1 MKHTFYIALTL
12 LIFTSCTKEVEIDI
26 PGYAEELVIDGVIET
41 NAPPFVMISKTK
53 DIYAPTDIDAFL
65 NGFVSGATVTV
76 SDGTNTV
83 VLDEWCSDNLP
94 PGAGPIAAQMF
105 GISESELANYHICA
119 YLTLDPSMSGQVG
132 KTYQLTVE
140 LDGNTYQAS
149 TAIVQP
155 TYFDSVWW
163 KPEPSTPNHGF
174 SWVYLTDPPT
184 KGDAYK
190 WEVKRINIGMD
201 GEPIDQNFK
210 VPFSPVFNDQF
221 FNGLA
226 FEFAYENPFAFE
238 TETPEEYL
246 GAIIGD
252 LNSRRGQV
260 SGTETRGPSTVIN
273 SMVPLANMFRY
284 VNNLRSMSQGR
295 AVFTMQFDHYEEVP
309 KAVSEEIISKLA

>member
-1 MKHTFYIALTL
+1 M
-12 LIFTSCTKEVEIDI
+12 
-26 PGYAEELVIDGVIET
+26 
-41 NAPPFVMISKTK
+41 
-53 DIYAPTDIDAFL
+53 
-65 NGFVSGATVTV
+65 TV

-105 GISESELANYHICA
+105 GISESDLANYHICA
-119 YLTLDPSMSGQVG
+119 YLTLDPSMFGQLG
-132 KTYQLTVE
+132 KTYQLSVE

-246 GAIIGD
+246 GLYPLGD
-252 LNSRRGQV
+252 
-260 SGTETRGPSTVIN
+260 TVVIK
-273 SMVPLANMFRY
+273 F
-284 VNNLRSMSQGR
+284 
-295 AVFTMQFDHYEEVP
+295 
-309 KAVSEEIISKLA
+309 SKLDAQVYEYLEKKYLQIQTAGNPFSTPTNIPNNISGGALGVWAGFSPSYDTLICQP

>member
-155 TYFDSVWW
+155 IYFDSVWW

-246 GAIIGD
+246 GLYPLGD
-252 LNSRRGQV
+252 TVVIKFSKMDARVYEYLEKKYLQIQTAGNPFSTPTNIPNNI
-260 SGTETRGPSTVIN
+260 SGGALGVWAGFSPSYDTLICQ
-273 SMVPLANMFRY
+273 P
-284 VNNLRSMSQGR
+284 
-295 AVFTMQFDHYEEVP
+295 
-309 KAVSEEIISKLA
+309 

>member
-246 GAIIGD
+246 GLYPLGD
-252 LNSRRGQV
+252 
-260 SGTETRGPSTVIN
+260 TVVIK
-273 SMVPLANMFRY
+273 F
-284 VNNLRSMSQGR
+284 
-295 AVFTMQFDHYEEVP
+295 
-309 KAVSEEIISKLA
+309 SKLDAQVYEYLEKKYLQIQTAGNPFSTPTNIPNNISGGALGVWAGFSPSYDTLICQP

>member
-12 LIFTSCTKEVEIDI
+12 LIFSSCTKEVEIDI

-132 KTYQLTVE
+132 KTYLLTVE
-140 LDGNTYQAS
+140 LDGNTYEAS

-246 GAIIGD
+246 GLYPLGD
-252 LNSRRGQV
+252 TVVIKFSKMDAQV
-260 SGTETRGPSTVIN
+260 YEYLEKKYLQIQTAGNPFSTPTNIPNNISGGALGVWAGFSPSYDTLICQ
-273 SMVPLANMFRY
+273 P
-284 VNNLRSMSQGR
+284 
-295 AVFTMQFDHYEEVP
+295 
-309 KAVSEEIISKLA
+309 

>member
-1 MKHTFYIALTL
+1 M

-174 SWVYLTDPPT
+174 SWVYLTDPPI

-246 GAIIGD
+246 GLYPLGD
-252 LNSRRGQV
+252 TVVIKFSKMDAQV
-260 SGTETRGPSTVIN
+260 YEYLEKKYLQIQTAGNPFSTPTNIPNNISGGALGVWAGFSPSYDTLICQ
-273 SMVPLANMFRY
+273 P
-284 VNNLRSMSQGR
+284 
-295 AVFTMQFDHYEEVP
+295 
-309 KAVSEEIISKLA
+309 

>member
-76 SDGTNTV
+76 SDGANTV

-246 GAIIGD
+246 GLYPLGD
-252 LNSRRGQV
+252 TVVIKFSKMDAQV
-260 SGTETRGPSTVIN
+260 YEYLEKKYLQIQTAGNPFSTPTNIPNNISGGALGVWAGFSPSYDTLICQ
-273 SMVPLANMFRY
+273 P
-284 VNNLRSMSQGR
+284 
-295 AVFTMQFDHYEEVP
+295 
-309 KAVSEEIISKLA
+309 

>member
-246 GAIIGD
+246 GLYPLGD
-252 LNSRRGQV
+252 TVVIKFSKIDAQV
-260 SGTETRGPSTVIN
+260 YEYLEKKYLQIQTAGNPFSTPTNIPNNISGGALGVWAGFSPSYDTLICQ
-273 SMVPLANMFRY
+273 P
-284 VNNLRSMSQGR
+284 
-295 AVFTMQFDHYEEVP
+295 
-309 KAVSEEIISKLA
+309 

>member
-1 MKHTFYIALTL
+1 MKHTFYITLTL

-132 KTYQLTVE
+132 KTYQ
-140 LDGNTYQAS
+140 
-149 TAIVQP
+149 
-155 TYFDSVWW
+155 
-163 KPEPSTPNHGF
+163 
-174 SWVYLTDPPT
+174 
-184 KGDAYK
+184 
-190 WEVKRINIGMD
+190 
-201 GEPIDQNFK
+201 
-210 VPFSPVFNDQF
+210 
-221 FNGLA
+221 
-226 FEFAYENPFAFE
+226 
-238 TETPEEYL
+238 
-246 GAIIGD
+246 
-252 LNSRRGQV
+252 
-260 SGTETRGPSTVIN
+260 
-273 SMVPLANMFRY
+273 
-284 VNNLRSMSQGR
+284 
-295 AVFTMQFDHYEEVP
+295 
-309 KAVSEEIISKLA
+309 

>member
-1 MKHTFYIALTL
+1 M

-132 KTYQLTVE
+132 KTYKLTVE

-246 GAIIGD
+246 GLYPLGD
-252 LNSRRGQV
+252 TVVIKFSKMDAQV
-260 SGTETRGPSTVIN
+260 YEYLEKKYLQIQTAGNPFSTPTNIPNNISGGALGVWAGFSPSYDTLICQ
-273 SMVPLANMFRY
+273 P
-284 VNNLRSMSQGR
+284 
-295 AVFTMQFDHYEEVP
+295 
-309 KAVSEEIISKLA
+309 

>member
-1 MKHTFYIALTL
+1 M

-132 KTYQLTVE
+132 KTYLLTVE

-246 GAIIGD
+246 GLYPLGD
-252 LNSRRGQV
+252 TVVIKFSKMDAQV
-260 SGTETRGPSTVIN
+260 YEYLEKKYLQIQTAGNPFSTPTNIPNNISGGALGVWAGFSPSYDTLICQ
-273 SMVPLANMFRY
+273 P
-284 VNNLRSMSQGR
+284 
-295 AVFTMQFDHYEEVP
+295 
-309 KAVSEEIISKLA
+309 

>member
-1 MKHTFYIALTL
+1 L

-246 GAIIGD
+246 GLYPLGD
-252 LNSRRGQV
+252 TVVIKFSKMDAQV
-260 SGTETRGPSTVIN
+260 YEYLEKKYLQIQTAGNPFSTPTNIPNNISGGALGVWAGFSPSYDTLICQ
-273 SMVPLANMFRY
+273 P
-284 VNNLRSMSQGR
+284 
-295 AVFTMQFDHYEEVP
+295 
-309 KAVSEEIISKLA
+309 

>member
-1 MKHTFYIALTL
+1 M

-132 KTYQLTVE
+132 KTYLLTVD
-140 LDGNTYQAS
+140 LDGNTYEAS

-246 GAIIGD
+246 GLYPLGD
-252 LNSRRGQV
+252 TVVIKFSKMDAQV
-260 SGTETRGPSTVIN
+260 YEYLEKKYLQIQTAGNPFSTPTNIPNNISGGALGVWAGFSPSYDTLICQ
-273 SMVPLANMFRY
+273 P
-284 VNNLRSMSQGR
+284 
-295 AVFTMQFDHYEEVP
+295 
-309 KAVSEEIISKLA
+309 

>member
-1 MKHTFYIALTL
+1 M

-41 NAPPFVMISKTK
+41 NAAPFVMISKTK

-76 SDGTNTV
+76 SDGANTV

-246 GAIIGD
+246 GLYPLGD
-252 LNSRRGQV
+252 TVVIKFSKMDAQV
-260 SGTETRGPSTVIN
+260 YEYLEKKYLQIQTAGNPFSTPTNIPNNISGGALGVWAGFSPSYDTLICQ
-273 SMVPLANMFRY
+273 P
-284 VNNLRSMSQGR
+284 
-295 AVFTMQFDHYEEVP
+295 
-309 KAVSEEIISKLA
+309 

>member
-132 KTYQLTVE
+132 KTYLLTVE
-140 LDGNTYQAS
+140 LDGNTYEAS

-246 GAIIGD
+246 GLYPLGD
-252 LNSRRGQV
+252 TVVIKFSKIDAQV
-260 SGTETRGPSTVIN
+260 YEYLEKKYLQIQTAGNPFSTPTNIPNNISGGALGVWAGFSPSYDTLICQ
-273 SMVPLANMFRY
+273 P
-284 VNNLRSMSQGR
+284 
-295 AVFTMQFDHYEEVP
+295 
-309 KAVSEEIISKLA
+309 

>member
-1 MKHTFYIALTL
+1 M

-132 KTYQLTVE
+132 KTYLLTVE
-140 LDGNTYQAS
+140 LDGNTYEAS

-246 GAIIGD
+246 GLYPLGD
-252 LNSRRGQV
+252 TVVIKFSKMDAQV
-260 SGTETRGPSTVIN
+260 YEYLEKKYLQIQTAGNPFSTPTNIPNNISGGALGVWAGFSPSYDTLICQ
-273 SMVPLANMFRY
+273 P
-284 VNNLRSMSQGR
+284 
-295 AVFTMQFDHYEEVP
+295 
-309 KAVSEEIISKLA
+309 

>member
-246 GAIIGD
+246 GLYPLGD
-252 LNSRRGQV
+252 TVVIKFSKMDAQV
-260 SGTETRGPSTVIN
+260 YEYLEKKYLQIQTAGNPFSTPTNIPNNISGGALGVWAGFSPSYDTLICQ
-273 SMVPLANMFRY
+273 P
-284 VNNLRSMSQGR
+284 
-295 AVFTMQFDHYEEVP
+295 
-309 KAVSEEIISKLA
+309 

>member
-1 MKHTFYIALTL
+1 M

-246 GAIIGD
+246 GLYPLGD
-252 LNSRRGQV
+252 TVVIKFSKMDAQV
-260 SGTETRGPSTVIN
+260 YEYLEKKYLQIQTAGNPFSTPTNIPNNISGGALGVWAGFSPSYDTLICQ
-273 SMVPLANMFRY
+273 P
-284 VNNLRSMSQGR
+284 
-295 AVFTMQFDHYEEVP
+295 
-309 KAVSEEIISKLA
+309 

>member
-1 MKHTFYIALTL
+1 MKHTFYITLTL

-41 NAPPFVMISKTK
+41 NTPPFVMISKTK

-132 KTYQLTVE
+132 KTYLLTVD
-140 LDGNTYQAS
+140 LDGNTYEAS

-246 GAIIGD
+246 GLYPLGD
-252 LNSRRGQV
+252 TVVIKFSKMDAQV
-260 SGTETRGPSTVIN
+260 YEYLEKKYLQIQTAGNPFSTPTNIPNNISGGALGVWAGFSPSYDTLICQ
-273 SMVPLANMFRY
+273 P
-284 VNNLRSMSQGR
+284 
-295 AVFTMQFDHYEEVP
+295 
-309 KAVSEEIISKLA
+309 

>member
-1 MKHTFYIALTL
+1 M

-41 NAPPFVMISKTK
+41 NTPPFVMISKTK

-132 KTYQLTVE
+132 KTYLLTVD
-140 LDGNTYQAS
+140 LDGNTYEAS

-246 GAIIGD
+246 GLYPLGD
-252 LNSRRGQV
+252 TVVIKFSKMDAQV
-260 SGTETRGPSTVIN
+260 YEYLEKKYLQIQTAGNPFSTPTNIPNNISGGALGVWAGFSPSYDTLICQ
-273 SMVPLANMFRY
+273 P
-284 VNNLRSMSQGR
+284 
-295 AVFTMQFDHYEEVP
+295 
-309 KAVSEEIISKLA
+309 

>member
-1 MKHTFYIALTL
+1 MKHTFYITLTL

-246 GAIIGD
+246 GLYPLGD
-252 LNSRRGQV
+252 TVVIKFSKMDAQV
-260 SGTETRGPSTVIN
+260 YEYLEKKYLQIQTAGNPFSTPTNIPNNISGGALGVWAGFSPSYDTLICQ
-273 SMVPLANMFRY
+273 P
-284 VNNLRSMSQGR
+284 
-295 AVFTMQFDHYEEVP
+295 
-309 KAVSEEIISKLA
+309 

>member
-1 MKHTFYIALTL
+1 MKHTFYITLTL

-132 KTYQLTVE
+132 KTYLLTVE
-140 LDGNTYQAS
+140 LDGNTYEAS

-246 GAIIGD
+246 GLYPLGD
-252 LNSRRGQV
+252 TVVIKFSKMDAQV
-260 SGTETRGPSTVIN
+260 YEYLEKKYLQIQTAGNPFSTPTNIPNNISGGALGVWAGFSPSYDTLICQ
-273 SMVPLANMFRY
+273 P
-284 VNNLRSMSQGR
+284 
-295 AVFTMQFDHYEEVP
+295 
-309 KAVSEEIISKLA
+309 

>member
-1 MKHTFYIALTL
+1 M

-76 SDGTNTV
+76 SDGANTV

-132 KTYQLTVE
+132 KTYLLTVE
-140 LDGNTYQAS
+140 LDGNTYEAS

-246 GAIIGD
+246 GLYTLGD
-252 LNSRRGQV
+252 TVVIKFSKMDAQV
-260 SGTETRGPSTVIN
+260 YEYLEKKYLQIQTAGNPFSTPTNIPNNISGGALGVWAGFSPSYDTLICQ
-273 SMVPLANMFRY
+273 P
-284 VNNLRSMSQGR
+284 
-295 AVFTMQFDHYEEVP
+295 
-309 KAVSEEIISKLA
+309 